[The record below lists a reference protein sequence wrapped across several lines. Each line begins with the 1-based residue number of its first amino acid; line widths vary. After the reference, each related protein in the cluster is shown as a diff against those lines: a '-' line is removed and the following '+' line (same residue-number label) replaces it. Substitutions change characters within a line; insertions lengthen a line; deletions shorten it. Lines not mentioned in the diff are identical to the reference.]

1 MGVNVVVHLGSSREG
16 VKVVAGERGEFGG
29 PVGGARDA
37 TVGRTARSRRFGRQ
51 SSPGAIL
58 GLKNHGVRMG
68 AIYIF
73 SAKCSQL
80 KI

>member
-37 TVGRTARSRRFGRQ
+37 TVRGSTR
-51 SSPGAIL
+51 AIAT
-58 GLKNHGVRMG
+58 VRAPIVAG
-68 AIYIF
+68 CDFRA
-73 SAKCSQL
+73 
-80 KI
+80 